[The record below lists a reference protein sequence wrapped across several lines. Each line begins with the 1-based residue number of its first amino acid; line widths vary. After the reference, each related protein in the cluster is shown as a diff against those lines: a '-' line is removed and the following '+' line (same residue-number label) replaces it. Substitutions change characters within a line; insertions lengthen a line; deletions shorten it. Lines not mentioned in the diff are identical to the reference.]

1 MLLSIQATLLKNLKY
16 KKRNK
21 DYLHFNLKSNKETK
35 LLLNYKIKSIS
46 LKSHMLKSLPNQ
58 QNEHLVDQQVVITF
72 PKLLMKNN

>member
-1 MLLSIQATLLKNLKY
+1 MLLSIQATLLNSLKF

-21 DYLHFNLKSNKETK
+21 NYLHFNLKSNKETK

-58 QNEHLVDQQVVITF
+58 QNEHLADQQVVIISL
-72 PKLLMKNN
+72 KLLMKNN